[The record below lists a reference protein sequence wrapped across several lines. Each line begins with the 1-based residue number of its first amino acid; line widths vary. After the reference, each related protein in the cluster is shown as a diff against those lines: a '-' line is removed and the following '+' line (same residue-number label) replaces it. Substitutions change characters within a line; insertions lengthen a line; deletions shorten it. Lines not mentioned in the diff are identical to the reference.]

1 MSDFSTSEQYNFYPS
16 VHLTVLIGVVRNDG
30 ISLSTT
36 VNLNP
41 SGSDAT
47 VDHRL
52 SYLFASSFGED
63 LVRAVGTDIIRVT
76 YDAYPL
82 VRTSGEELV

>member
-1 MSDFSTSEQYNFYPS
+1 MSDFLKSEQYYFYPS
-16 VHLTVLIGVVRNDG
+16 VHLTVLIGVVRNDR
-30 ISLSTT
+30 ISFSTT

-47 VDHRL
+47 IDHRL
-52 SYLFASSFGED
+52 TNLFASSFGED
-63 LVRAVGTDIIRVT
+63 LVRAVGTDIVRVSH
-76 YDAYPL
+76 DPNPL